1 MSQHDIPEL
10 DTKGLRQFG
19 LILGG
24 MLCILFGFLLPWMW
38 SWQSLPNWVFIG
50 IGFVIIIW
58 ALLAPDS
65 IRTLYNSWMRVALLI
80 GNTVNMVILAI
91 VFYLVIM
98 PMGLVMRML
107 GKDPL
112 RLKLDHQVKS
122 YRVKCKV
129 SPKSHMERPF

>member
-1 MSQHDIPEL
+1 MARHDIPEL

-24 MLCILFGFLLPWMW
+24 IFCFLFGLLLPWLW
-38 SWQSLPNWVFIG
+38 DWKSLPNWIFIG
-50 IGFVIIIW
+50 IGIVIIIW

-65 IRTLYNSWMRVALLI
+65 MRTLYNGWMRIALLI
-80 GNTVNMVILAI
+80 GNTVNMFILAI

-98 PMGLVMRML
+98 PMGLFMRVL

-112 RLKLDHQVKS
+112 RLKLDHQTKS
-122 YRVKCKV
+122 YRVESKV
-129 SPKSHMERPF
+129 NPKSHMERPF

>member
-1 MSQHDIPEL
+1 MARHDIPEL

-24 MLCILFGFLLPWMW
+24 ILCVLFGFLLPWLW
-38 SWQSLPNWVFIG
+38 NWDSLPNWVFIG
-50 IGFVIIIW
+50 IGIATIIW

-65 IRTLYNSWMRVALLI
+65 MRLLYYGWMRIALLI
-80 GNTVNMVILAI
+80 GNTINSIILAI
-91 VFYLVIM
+91 VFFVVIT

-112 RLKLDHQVKS
+112 RRKIDEQAIS
-122 YRVKCKV
+122 YRVASKAR
-129 SPKSHMERPF
+129 PKNHMERPF